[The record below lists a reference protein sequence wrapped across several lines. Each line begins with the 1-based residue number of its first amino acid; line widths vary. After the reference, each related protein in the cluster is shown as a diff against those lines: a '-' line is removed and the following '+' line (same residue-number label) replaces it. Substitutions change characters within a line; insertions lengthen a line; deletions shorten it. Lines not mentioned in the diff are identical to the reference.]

1 MTRKLN
7 ELEESFEIRPREELA
22 KRLGDDWVIL
32 CSIYVDL
39 KFREK
44 RGKDLFARLTIHD
57 IYCLKISQE
66 AFCYSKIVG
75 AYLQNIEALN
85 GTVYHGENSLM
96 TRASRIE
103 LSQSNCNSFSLTP
116 NDTILHRR

>member
-1 MTRKLN
+1 MTIEPRKLN
-7 ELEESFEIRPREELA
+7 ELEESFEIRPREELGN
-22 KRLGDDWVIL
+22 LVLD
-32 CSIYVDL
+32 YVDL
-39 KFREK
+39 EFEK
-44 RGKDLFARLTIHD
+44 KGRKDLFARLTIHD

>member
-1 MTRKLN
+1 MTIVPRKLN
-7 ELEESFEIRPREELA
+7 ELEESFEIRPREELGN
-22 KRLGDDWVIL
+22 LVLD
-32 CSIYVDL
+32 YVDL
-39 KFREK
+39 EFEK
-44 RGKDLFARLTIHD
+44 KGGKYLFARLTIHD

-66 AFCYSKIVG
+66 AFCYSKIVV

-96 TRASRIE
+96 TSRIE

>member
-1 MTRKLN
+1 MGNLV
-7 ELEESFEIRPREELA
+7 L
-22 KRLGDDWVIL
+22 
-32 CSIYVDL
+32 YVDL
-39 KFREK
+39 EFEK
-44 RGKDLFARLTIHD
+44 KGRKDLFARLTIHD

-96 TRASRIE
+96 TSRIE